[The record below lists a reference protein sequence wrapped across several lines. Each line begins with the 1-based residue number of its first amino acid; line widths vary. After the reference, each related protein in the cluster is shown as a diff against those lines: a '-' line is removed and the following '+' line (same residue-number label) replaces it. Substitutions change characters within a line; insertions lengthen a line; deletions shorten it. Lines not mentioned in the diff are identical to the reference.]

1 MKEQIITF
9 ETAILAKEKGFNTTL
24 DQTPTQS
31 LLQKWI
37 RETRLL
43 DVLVLPQVQ
52 SCLDPFPLYFY
63 AVQDYRDGVWKELV
77 NSSDCNNKETFL
89 HFETYEEALEKG
101 LFESLKAISN
111 S

>member
-1 MKEQIITF
+1 MKEQIIAF

-37 RETRLL
+37 RETHSL
-43 DVLVLPQVQ
+43 DII
-52 SCLDPFPLYFY
+52 
-63 AVQDYRDGVWKELV
+63 V
-77 NSSDCNNKETFL
+77 NSNLIGYGYIIYNRIPLANIVNSNVYQ
-89 HFETYEEALEKG
+89 TYEEALEKG